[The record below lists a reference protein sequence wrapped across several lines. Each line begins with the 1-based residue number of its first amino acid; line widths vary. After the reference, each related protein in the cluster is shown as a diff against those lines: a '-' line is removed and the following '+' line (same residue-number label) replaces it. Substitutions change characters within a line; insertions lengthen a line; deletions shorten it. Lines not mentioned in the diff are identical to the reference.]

1 MRTSL
6 NKWRNAFFI
15 LTATVVLVIMSAVGW
30 LYFGLPNT
38 SSNDFVPP
46 HISDKEGASF
56 SVETSTEDLNFWL
69 QNKLNNEEGTEFY
82 SIYIDDAVYFEAT
95 VDAFGITLPIYMI
108 LSPHVT
114 DEGNI
119 ELLEESFS
127 VGNISLPSTRVFEL
141 IESRT
146 DLPEWISVI
155 PNEQKL
161 YVNVREGMSENV
173 EIKVTSFDLSLDDI
187 EFDIRFIQ

>member
-1 MRTSL
+1 MSTSL
-6 NKWRNAFFI
+6 NKWKIAFFI
-15 LTATVVLVIMSAVGW
+15 LTATVILVIMSTVGW
-30 LYFGLPNT
+30 LYFGLPNLAT
-38 SSNDFVPP
+38 NDFAPP
-46 HISDKEGASF
+46 KISNKDGASF
-56 SVETSTEDLNFWL
+56 SVETSREDLNFWL
-69 QNKLNNEEGTEFY
+69 QNELNNEEEAEFY

-95 VDAFGITLPIYMI
+95 VDAFGITLPIYMV

-114 DEGNI
+114 EEGNV

-161 YVNVREGMSENV
+161 YVNVREGISEDV
-173 EIKVTSFDLSLDDI
+173 EIKVTSFDLSLNDI
-187 EFDIRFIQ
+187 RFDIRFID